1 MKKLNP
7 VLLHLLNSISVTV
20 IIILLNSGAISAQAF
35 RLNAVSDLKRIFED
49 GYNLPEL
56 QDTLRLFG
64 MRGEVI
70 SGQLALQTKKALIG
84 VTVLVGPLSDKRS
97 GSSFSQK
104 DVEWNFV
111 GSIPLT
117 ENTPNQ
123 PVRAVVRKAPAMFPD
138 YLMQERQLTLKEK
151 SCKGIWITI
160 NIPVSSLPGSYTG
173 EITVTSQQG
182 EARLPVS
189 LTVYPVTLPEKR
201 NLKVTEW
208 YNTSDFAHFHG
219 INEEYSPAWFAMLGK
234 YAENMAAHRQNVF
247 QVPMEAIEIQKS
259 KEGKLT
265 FDFTRFDQ
273 IARVFWNTKKMDYL
287 ETGELTRFGNDA
299 WYSTD
304 IKLRDFR
311 VKDAVTGKTEKLA
324 GNEVAPALLSA
335 TEDHLRAKG
344 WLKHTLFHIK
354 DEPSMHNSLS
364 WVGMSQYIHKY
375 APDLIRIDAIETTNL
390 LNDIEVA
397 VPKLDAFGT
406 WYDEYRK
413 AQLRGVELWFYT
425 VGIYQGS
432 LFPNKTIDMPV
443 MNSRIMHWLNY
454 RFDAT
459 GYLHWGWNQWTED
472 PYKEVGMHIGD
483 GWHVYPVKDGV
494 INSLRWEEM
503 RNGIQDYDCFMML
516 ENKIRNLKD
525 SLGKRAEWI
534 DPRQR
539 GHEISGRVVMTIA
552 EHSDDPAVLYDAKKQ
567 LLDEIAGFDNSPM
580 IYVQTV
586 PLENSTLTEH
596 SSVEVFGW
604 TEPGTKIVVNGKELP
619 VSGEGYFLE
628 QFGGDTLDRTKMALT
643 QGAIRVVASN
653 NRGTKEIT
661 RKFNFK

>member
-1 MKKLNP
+1 MKKFRFLSSRLSVSRP
-7 VLLHLLNSISVTV
+7 MALMIIFLSSALL
-20 IIILLNSGAISAQAF
+20 SAQP
-35 RLNAVSDLKRIFED
+35 LKIKAVSDLKRVFED
-49 GYNLPEL
+49 GYQLPL
-56 QDTLRLFG
+56 MADTLKLFG
-64 MRGEVI
+64 IRGEI
-70 SGQLALQTKKALIG
+70 LSGQCAVQATRAQTD
-84 VTVLVGPLSDKRS
+84 VTAVVGALSDKS
-97 GSSFSQK
+97 TGNIFPAIN
-104 DVEWNFV
+104 VEWNFV

-189 LTVYPVTLPEKR
+189 LTVYPLTLPEKR

-234 YAENMAAHRQNVF
+234 YAENMASHRQNVF

-259 KEGKLT
+259 KDGKLT

-273 IARVFWNTKKMDYL
+273 IAQVFWNTKNMDYL
-287 ETGELTRFGNDA
+287 ETGELTRFGSDA

-311 VKDAVTGKTEKLA
+311 VKDAVTGKTEKIA

-364 WVGMSQYIHKY
+364 WVEMSQYVHKY

-413 AQLRGVELWFYT
+413 AQHKGVELWFYT

-525 SLGKRAEWI
+525 SLGKHAEWI

-539 GHEISGRVVMTIA
+539 GHEISGRVVMTI
-552 EHSDDPAVLYDAKKQ
+552 DQ
-567 LLDEIAGFDNSPM
+567 NIPM
-580 IYVQTV
+580 IRQYCMT
-586 PLENSTLTEH
+586 LKNSYLM
-596 SSVEVFGW
+596 S
-604 TEPGTKIVVNGKELP
+604 
-619 VSGEGYFLE
+619 
-628 QFGGDTLDRTKMALT
+628 
-643 QGAIRVVASN
+643 
-653 NRGTKEIT
+653 
-661 RKFNFK
+661 